1 MADNSFLA
9 HCAVFHLSISCFCV
23 YACLSKSSS
32 YPGRNV
38 SSNIVRIELDTVAQ
52 KYGLHVKCQTEVYLG
67 FKGKRNTQ
75 IWLEF
80 YNLSW
85 KK

>member
-1 MADNSFLA
+1 MADNSFWLTSLFPVSVCMYVCQNVA
-9 HCAVFHLSISCFCV
+9 SI
-23 YACLSKSSS
+23 
-32 YPGRNV
+32 PGRNKGKNV
-38 SSNIVRIELDTVAQ
+38 SSNIVRIELDIVAQ
-52 KYGLHVKCQTEVYLG
+52 KYELHVKCQTEVYLG